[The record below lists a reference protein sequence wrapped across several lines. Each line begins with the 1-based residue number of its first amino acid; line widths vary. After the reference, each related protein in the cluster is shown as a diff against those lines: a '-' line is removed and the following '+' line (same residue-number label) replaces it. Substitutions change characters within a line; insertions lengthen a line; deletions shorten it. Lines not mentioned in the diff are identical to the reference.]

1 MNQNCVI
8 YCRVSSIGDRQSNER
23 QVKDLEEYAKSKSLT
38 VAGIY
43 EEKISGAKKNAERQV
58 LTDCLDYCFTNNI
71 SILLIW
77 KRDSTSTFKRRDY
90 RFLMIPVK
98 SLPS

>member
-58 LTDCLDYCFTNNI
+58 LTDCLDYSATDGYMWTNRTTTTCTRPCGGPPRNSQF
-71 SILLIW
+71 SILN
-77 KRDSTSTFKRRDY
+77 SQF
-90 RFLMIPVK
+90 
-98 SLPS
+98 